1 MQNLLAHFEEN
12 TVQRF
17 RKTWH
22 LYFEKSD
29 ICLRFD
35 NKVEERD
42 RAPIHDT
49 IASICIYADQ
59 FY

>member
-1 MQNLLAHFEEN
+1 MQNLLAQFEEN

-49 IASICIYADQ
+49 IASICIYVD
-59 FY
+59 